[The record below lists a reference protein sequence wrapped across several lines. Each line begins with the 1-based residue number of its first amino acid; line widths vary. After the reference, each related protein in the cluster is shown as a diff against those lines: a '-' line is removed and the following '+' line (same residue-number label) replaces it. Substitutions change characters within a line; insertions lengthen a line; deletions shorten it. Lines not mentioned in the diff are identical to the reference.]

1 MKTAFLLL
9 AQYEKPLIPLKEI
22 SEVYFGCA
30 PGTAQKKASSG
41 SLPLPIVRLSKS
53 QKSPLFVHIN
63 DLAEFI
69 DQQTEK
75 AREEWESV
83 NL

>member
-1 MKTAFLLL
+1 MKTSFLLL

-22 SEVYFGCA
+22 SEEYFGCA
-30 PGTAQKKASSG
+30 PVTAQKKASSG
-41 SLPLPIVRLSKS
+41 NLPLPIVRLGES

-69 DQQTEK
+69 DQRVEE
-75 AREEWESV
+75 AREEWRSV

>member
-1 MKTAFLLL
+1 MKTSFLLL
-9 AQYEKPLIPLKEI
+9 AQYEKPLIPLKDI
-22 SEVYFGCA
+22 SEEYFGCA

-41 SLPLPIVRLSKS
+41 NLPLPIVRLSES

-69 DQQTEK
+69 DKQTEK